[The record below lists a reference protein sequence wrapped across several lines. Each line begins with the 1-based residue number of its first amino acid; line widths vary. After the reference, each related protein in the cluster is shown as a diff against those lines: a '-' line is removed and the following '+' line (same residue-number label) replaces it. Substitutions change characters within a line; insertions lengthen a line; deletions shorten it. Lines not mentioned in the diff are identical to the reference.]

1 MSANYAYKY
10 AIVRTN
16 GLCTGIADTSDYML
30 DPLYIPITDDSV
42 NFALKYYYPIP
53 DADSLTSFADFQGL
67 FYYDAAHTRP
77 FDEGNAVL
85 RHED

>member
-1 MSANYAYKY
+1 MALTYAYKY
-10 AIVRTN
+10 ARIRAN
-16 GLCTGIADTSDYML
+16 GLCTAVQDTSTYVL
-30 DPLYIPITDDSV
+30 DPLYVPIEDDSV

-53 DADSLTSFADFQGL
+53 EEVNSFADFQGL

>member
-1 MSANYAYKY
+1 MALTYAYKY
-10 AIVRTN
+10 ARIRTN
-16 GLCTGIADTSDYML
+16 GLCTAIQDTSDYIL
-30 DPLYIPITDDSV
+30 DPLYVPIEDNSV

-53 DADSLTSFADFQGL
+53 EEVNSFADFQGL

-85 RHED
+85 RHDD